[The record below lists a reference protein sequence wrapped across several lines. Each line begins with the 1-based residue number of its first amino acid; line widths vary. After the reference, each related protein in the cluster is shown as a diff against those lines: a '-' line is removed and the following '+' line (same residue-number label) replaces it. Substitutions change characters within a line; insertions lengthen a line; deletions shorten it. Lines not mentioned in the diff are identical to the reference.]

1 MKTSTIGRT
10 ILLVT
15 AALALVPVLISAAPA
30 FSTRPYVPNP
40 VEFELA
46 APSPTGGTASASGAR
61 TVLSRVIRPSKR
73 FNLVGLRWR
82 GAPISALS
90 VRVRG
95 GGSWGHWTRVPVD
108 PDHAPDLGSH
118 EGRRDWRASDPVWA
132 GEARE
137 LQYRTATRGRI
148 RDLRLHFINTKGTAT
163 ALDRLRTKLRGAVH
177 GAFGTVASLFG
188 ARAASAAGGA
198 PPIVGRDAWGASKC
212 PPRAIPS
219 YGTVKLAFIHHT
231 VSANDYG
238 PGDSAAMVLGICL
251 YHRNS
256 NGWNDIGYNFLVDKY
271 GTIFEGRAGG
281 VDAAVV
287 GAQAQGYN
295 AQSTGISNLGTF
307 STTGQTEAGLQ
318 AMARLLAWKL
328 SIHGVPPT
336 GTTTVTS
343 TGGALNRYPAGT
355 QVTLQHISGHRDGD
369 ATSCPGDGLYAQ
381 LPRLREMTSQV
392 VLPPAPKL
400 SLGADSTRV
409 TFGTKAGLRAALAG
423 PDGAPL
429 AGRPLGLQV
438 LGRTGWNT
446 LQSLSTDAGGSL
458 STRLRLAYTHAV
470 RARFAGEPGLGSAQ
484 SSPVLVGVRPLVQAK
499 LEPSAASL
507 ARGQRITVAGAVRP
521 HKSSILLVVER
532 ATATGRS
539 VRVARRALRAR
550 GGQVRARFRFERSG
564 SYSVRLAVKPDRRN
578 LSGRSP
584 RLSVKVR

>member
-1 MKTSTIGRT
+1 
-10 ILLVT
+10 
-15 AALALVPVLISAAPA
+15 
-30 FSTRPYVPNP
+30 
-40 VEFELA
+40 
-46 APSPTGGTASASGAR
+46 
-61 TVLSRVIRPSKR
+61 
-73 FNLVGLRWR
+73 
-82 GAPISALS
+82 
-90 VRVRG
+90 
-95 GGSWGHWTRVPVD
+95 
-108 PDHAPDLGSH
+108 
-118 EGRRDWRASDPVWA
+118 
-132 GEARE
+132 
-137 LQYRTATRGRI
+137 
-148 RDLRLHFINTKGTAT
+148 
-163 ALDRLRTKLRGAVH
+163 
-177 GAFGTVASLFG
+177 
-188 ARAASAAGGA
+188 
-198 PPIVGRDAWGASKC
+198 
-212 PPRAIPS
+212 
-219 YGTVKLAFIHHT
+219 
-231 VSANDYG
+231 
-238 PGDSAAMVLGICL
+238 
-251 YHRNS
+251 
-256 NGWNDIGYNFLVDKY
+256 
-271 GTIFEGRAGG
+271 
-281 VDAAVV
+281 
-287 GAQAQGYN
+287 
-295 AQSTGISNLGTF
+295 
-307 STTGQTEAGLQ
+307 
-318 AMARLLAWKL
+318 MARLLAWKL
-328 SIHGVPPT
+328 SIHGVSPT

-392 VLPPAPKL
+392 ILPPAPKL

-446 LQSLSTDAGGSL
+446 LQSLSTDAAGSL